1 MRKTNGRRRTGAFV
15 SAAFWGTAILAAA
28 FSALGNDVAFAQ
40 TEKTQVEYNKA
51 VASTNE
57 GEATVASDWVFCA
70 VLQEAGWFSDWDAV
84 ASRFDKPGLY
94 RPDFDV
100 ANERAR
106 EWAPLVERWRELILN
121 EEKARAEAEGRKT
134 RRDWAEIGADKALVD
149 AALAK
154 WEKALVDPTEDEP
167 QRRQNIELRREDGK
181 FDPRALTEFEGV
193 LIVDKPIFGWVSF
206 DLRTGTTDADFA
218 VPLPW
223 KALRRESLVA
233 DPQKTNVRRGVETVR
248 GLAFNGDM
256 SRLSLAGIRFRDCR
270 FLKNANFDGADLTD
284 ARFENCRFDAT
295 VPFEAFAQTLSFK
308 ENRLVG
314 LELYGDLDGW
324 DFSEKNVGDVRV
336 ASWKGVK
343 IDGARFD
350 PPRFDGEYWEGKATK
365 RRVEIPA
372 NLPNELFRRSR
383 FFDEKDLSGTTFYY
397 SLNGGDFSGFDL
409 TDATLLPRDLKLGID
424 WGRASARSVDGAIE
438 YAILQGT
445 PSEEIRVKLNDAKIL
460 RTRFE
465 SFVLYPGNG
474 TDGLKP
480 RVPVDFVDA
489 ASIQA
494 SKSWR
499 DKDLRG
505 VYFGNC
511 VDLRGA
517 NLAGVDLSGATFETS
532 VDDVKFDDAVISDVR
547 FCSPD
552 FSSSLMQQFDV
563 ARFNPWRESGLTLE
577 QAEST
582 WNGRRGRFEGIV
594 FPDDVQ
600 KTLDRRAFEAS
611 PEFAAKDFSGKILR
625 FRDMSGWDLSGL
637 NLTGCV
643 LITRTL
649 DGADLTGATVDGAI
663 FLQANNENA
672 IDAFAANRIAERA
685 RAGEKLVVADRLDG
699 ASPFDLGTRLRSLI
713 RWRDVGVSSKRLL
726 DRELVLLTAE
736 QFSST
741 ATARAGRGGDVAIS
755 GKIDGSLPDA
765 YGQNAKETAK

>member
-1 MRKTNGRRRTGAFV
+1 MQKTNGWRRRAALALTGLV
-15 SAAFWGTAILAAA
+15 LTAL
-28 FSALGNDVAFAQ
+28 SALGNGVAFAQ
-40 TEKTQVEYNKA
+40 TENVQVEENKA

-57 GEATVASDWVFCA
+57 GEATVATDWVFCA
-70 VLQEAGWFSDWDAV
+70 VLRRPGWFSDWDAD

-94 RPDFDV
+94 RPDADA

-106 EWAPLVERWRELILN
+106 EWAPLGERWRELILN
-121 EEKARAEAEGRKT
+121 EEKARAEAEGRKA

-149 AALAK
+149 SALAK
-154 WEKALVDPTEDEP
+154 WEKELVDPAKDEP
-167 QRRQNIELRREDGK
+167 QHRRNMELRREDGK
-181 FDPRALTEFEGV
+181 FDPRALTGFEGV

-206 DLRTGTTDADFA
+206 DSGTGMADADFA
-218 VPLPW
+218 VPLRW
-223 KALRRESLVA
+223 EALRRGSLVV
-233 DPQKTNVRRGVETVR
+233 DPQKPNVGRHVETVR

-256 SRLSLAGIRFRDCR
+256 SRLSLAGICFRDCR

-295 VPFEAFAQTLSFK
+295 VSFETFSQTLSFK

-324 DFSEKNVGDVRV
+324 DFAGKNVGDVRV
-336 ASWKGVK
+336 ASWEGVN

-409 TDATLLPRDLKLGID
+409 TDATLLSRDLKLGID
-424 WGRASARSVDGAIE
+424 WGRTIAQSVDGAIE
-438 YAILQGT
+438 YAILRGT
-445 PSEEIRVKLNDAKIL
+445 PSEKIRVKLNDAKIL

-480 RVPVDFVDA
+480 RVPIDFVDA

-517 NLAGVDLSGATFETS
+517 DLSDVDLSGATFETA

-547 FCSPD
+547 FYSPD

-563 ARFNPWRESGLTLE
+563 ARFNPWRKSGLTLE

-582 WNGRRGRFEGIV
+582 WNGRRGRFAGIV

-643 LITRTL
+643 LVTRTL
-649 DGADLTGATVDGAI
+649 AGADLTGATVDGAI
-663 FLQANNENA
+663 FLQANNEDA
-672 IDAFAANRIAERA
+672 IGDFAANRIAERA
-685 RAGEKLVVADRLDG
+685 RVGERLVVADRLDG
-699 ASPFDLGTRLRSLI
+699 ATPFDLKTRLRRLI

-765 YGQNAKETAK
+765 YWKSAKETAK